1 MEREHFPFF
10 FAATLFLFAAVLLT
24 SHPFTGTADGSF
36 AAIFYSRNGS
46 SASISSISPSQAT
59 YGDNVKIVGY
69 NFDKNPIVSFDG
81 NLAIPAT
88 AQTKSSVT
96 FIVPPGLATGVHK
109 VRVGAAKDGTPL
121 SNSLNFTV
129 KPVTLTF
136 VSNGTETYTIEP
148 AAGEQKISGFAVKIP
163 KYKAWATI
171 KDASWISYDVKTSTP
186 GSGPTNGTTGYFFRK
201 FTLPQ
206 LAAKASIQIAADDSS
221 NISINGAEVTPANTV
236 GPFTQCAATGISCT
250 KVSTIQ
256 LPTGLLKVGEN
267 EIAFAVNQKKA
278 KDPDSKTPFGL
289 IYSLVVELA
298 PPTDQTPSE
307 THQCNDGIDNDSDG
321 LIDYPSD
328 PGCQSATS
336 NSELSSNASSTN

>member
-10 FAATLFLFAAVLLT
+10 FAATLFLFAAVLFT
-24 SHPFTGTADGSF
+24 SHPFTGTADGGY
-36 AAIFYSRNGS
+36 AAIFYSKNGS

-59 YGDNVKIVGY
+59 YGNSVKITGY

-81 NLAIPAT
+81 NLAVPAT
-88 AQTKSSVT
+88 IQTKSSLT

-121 SNSLNFTV
+121 SNALNLTI

-148 AAGEQKISGFAVKIP
+148 ATDEKKISGFAVKIP
-163 KYKAWATI
+163 KYKPWATI
-171 KDASWISYDVKTSTP
+171 KDASWISYDAKTSTP
-186 GSGPTNGTTGYFFRK
+186 GSGPTNGTVGYFFRK

-206 LAAKASIQIAADDSS
+206 LVAKASIQIAADDSS
-221 NISINGAEVTPANTV
+221 SISVNGVEVMAANTV

-250 KVSTIQ
+250 KISTIQ
-256 LPTGLLKVGEN
+256 LPAELLKVGEN
-267 EIAFAVNQKKA
+267 EIAFGVNQKKA

-298 PPTDQTPSE
+298 PPVDQAPSE
-307 THQCNDGIDNDSDG
+307 TYQCNDGVDNDSDG
-321 LIDYPSD
+321 LVDYPSD
-328 PGCQSATS
+328 PGCQSSTGNTEVSTS
-336 NSELSSNASSTN
+336 NN